1 MIEKLDFDSFYEKM
15 THEIDGCSF
24 ELFLHGYRVDNN
36 GIKKVCNCSSL
47 KSVDYLFK
55 SENYYLMLEFSDLIR
70 QHSTSL
76 ERIKSLQE
84 CNLDRDYKKRLIKE
98 EHKKITQELRDKFL
112 STSTI
117 IDQINMFFTS
127 IPEQIKTAKKNIII
141 VIAPIVDNLYLDSA
155 DIIRLLD
162 RWKNSLITSIPDSLL
177 PRLNIIDIHQFHLS
191 HPQS

>member
-1 MIEKLDFDSFYEKM
+1 MIEKLDFDLFYEKM
-15 THEIDGCSF
+15 IHEIDGCSF
-24 ELFLHGYRVDNN
+24 ELCLHGYRVDNN
-36 GIKKVCNCSSL
+36 GIKNACNCSSL

-84 CNLDRDYKKRLIKE
+84 CNLDKDYKKRLIKE
-98 EHKKITQELRDKFL
+98 EHKKIIQELRDKFL

-117 IDQINMFFTS
+117 IEQINMFFTS

-155 DIIRLLD
+155 DIVRLLD
-162 RWKNSLITSIPDSLL
+162 RWKNCLITSIPDSLL
-177 PRLNIIDIHQFHLS
+177 PRLNIIDIHQFHSS
-191 HPQS
+191 HPQF